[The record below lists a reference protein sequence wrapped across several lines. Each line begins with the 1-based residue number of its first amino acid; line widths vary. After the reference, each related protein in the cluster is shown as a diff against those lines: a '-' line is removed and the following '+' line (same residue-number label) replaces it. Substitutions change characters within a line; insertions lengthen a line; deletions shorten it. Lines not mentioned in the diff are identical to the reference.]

1 MARQLSIEEKRNIIL
16 LYLDGH
22 TQHTIAK
29 KTRRS
34 IGIVNAV
41 ISDWETG
48 KGIEPESGLLSGEI
62 REIARF
68 MKEKNLSISDL
79 NEMFLTSS
87 VLKESGFNKASIMKI
102 MRGFKGNSDEELEK
116 YAETVK
122 RIRRVEENTHLPID
136 KLQDVVT
143 EGEEKLSKIR
153 KEKAELETEIQGMKA
168 DLVSLRK
175 QYDDVREDI
184 EFSKGVKSITGAFS
198 NKDVLSILSGLKEA
212 GFDAFAYLRLKD
224 LLVKVENTGIS
235 IDNFVSAAKSILAL
249 RDMGFSEDYLEKL
262 RMEMGYSKLDFRKM
276 VDQFRDYQS
285 NTKKFD
291 GEITDKENRV
301 KALEK
306 EIDEDSS
313 SLAKLRGE
321 EKILRESIS
330 SLESKKV
337 ELDSKLLDLVGQI
350 KKMEGEYHKLM
361 EMKGDVS
368 KELEEARNTLRKSS
382 QGFKEYDDLNM
393 EIARL
398 RNTYSSLDE
407 EYRKK
412 RNEVELGLNLFNLL
426 TEAGEYNFQG
436 LKLMCR
442 NLMESPTVRDSDLQR
457 IKLKAIETLV
467 GLTQNSLVALSTTDG
482 NRLKIKFVRSEEY
495 YENMQKFLEIEE
507 MKKEVEKIGEKIKNG
522 IYEVVKAE
530 LESRGEDPAIR
541 PYVKG
546 AVKEVITEGYQKEV
560 ERISEEELRKS
571 FGRAILSLSGFKERI
586 GGIRYI
592 VFFSP
597 RLRSRKLESFYAQLD
612 EKESQLKELMK
623 RRFDSRADMMRT
635 VEYSLNWFRTFFD
648 IRYGSSD
655 KFTYTLKHKAMQRKA
670 NRMGFIVLLTN
681 TRLQQDKVLRI
692 YREKDIV
699 EKAFS
704 HLKALS

>member
-1 MARQLSIEEKRNIIL
+1 MARQLGIEEKRNIIL

-22 TQHTIAK
+22 SQHAIAK

-34 IGIVNAV
+34 IGIVNSV

-79 NEMFLTSS
+79 EEMFITSV

-102 MRGFKGNSDEELEK
+102 TRGFKGNSDEELEK

-143 EGEEKLSKIR
+143 EEEEKLSKIK

-175 QYDDVREDI
+175 QHDDERDDI
-184 EFSKGVKSITGAFS
+184 EFSKSVKSITGAFS
-198 NKDVLSILSGLKEA
+198 NKDILSILSGLKKA
-212 GFDAFAYLRLKD
+212 GFDAFTYLRLKD
-224 LLVKVENTGIS
+224 LVEKAENTSIS
-235 IDNFVSAAKSILAL
+235 IDNFVSAAKSVLAL

-262 RMEMGYSKLDFRKM
+262 RMEMGYSKLYFRKM

-301 KALEK
+301 NALKK
-306 EIDEDSS
+306 EIDEESS

-321 EKILRESIS
+321 EKVLRESIS

-337 ELDSKLLDLVGQI
+337 GLDSKISDLTSQI
-350 KKMEGEYHKLM
+350 KKREEEYRKLM
-361 EMKGDVS
+361 EMKGNVG
-368 KELEEARNTLRKSS
+368 KELEDAKLALRKYN
-382 QGFKEYDDLNM
+382 QAFKDYDDLST

-398 RNTYSSLDE
+398 RNTYNSLYE

-412 RNEVELGLNLFNLL
+412 REQVEPGLNLFNLL
-426 TEAGEYNFQG
+426 TEAGEYNIEG

-442 NLMESPTVRDSDLQR
+442 NIVNSPTIGNRDFR
-457 IKLKAIETLV
+457 EIKLRTIEALT
-467 GLTQNSLVALSTTDG
+467 GLTQNNLVALSSTDG
-482 NRLKIKFVRSEEY
+482 DMLKIKFIRSEEY
-495 YENMQKFLEIEE
+495 YENMQKFLEIE
-507 MKKEVEKIGEKIKNG
+507 KKEEEVEKIRQTIKNEA
-522 IYEVVKAE
+522 YKFVKAE
-530 LESRGEDPAIR
+530 LESRGEDPTIKPYIR
-541 PYVKG
+541 EV
-546 AVKEVITEGYQKEV
+546 VKEVIREIYEAEVQRISKEELTKSFNRLLLSSFGSSVESDWKDNRQGELVRIAYIDSSGRAGEDMISLENVLRSLLEGKEV
-560 ERISEEELRKS
+560 EGSYNYYDSCDFLKAMILHYSDKKVPVLSPLRKK
-571 FGRAILSLSGFKERI
+571 GETNVFK
-586 GGIRYI
+586 GGI
-592 VFFSP
+592 FKP
-597 RLRSRKLESFYAQLD
+597 
-612 EKESQLKELMK
+612 
-623 RRFDSRADMMRT
+623 
-635 VEYSLNWFRTFFD
+635 
-648 IRYGSSD
+648 
-655 KFTYTLKHKAMQRKA
+655 
-670 NRMGFIVLLTN
+670 
-681 TRLQQDKVLRI
+681 
-692 YREKDIV
+692 
-699 EKAFS
+699 
-704 HLKALS
+704 